1 MSINLNKAV
10 TDEIVSTVKAGV
22 SGRTKW
28 KSLTRILIEN
38 KWKWTDCL
46 SPTNPLSTANED
58 DFNSLKALIFAN
70 CYDAEEKK
78 LAYVERADLDTLDK
92 DQRRERSDLRKRP
105 NSIVKDI
112 KNALERRQN
121 PKKSVAPR
129 GKAEIAEEKVRSII
143 SALTDH
149 SDEFGDD
156 VQIDDAIKHLNKA
169 LVAFGCKI

>member
-1 MSINLNKAV
+1 M
-10 TDEIVSTVKAGV
+10 
-22 SGRTKW
+22 
-28 KSLTRILIEN
+28 
-38 KWKWTDCL
+38 
-46 SPTNPLSTANED
+46 
-58 DFNSLKALIFAN
+58 
-70 CYDAEEKK
+70 
-78 LAYVERADLDTLDK
+78 AYVERADLDTLDK